1 MLKNMSNTQAVICL
15 ERRKVMIDALE
26 AKYPWDCFADSV
38 IGFIER
44 VQQKCWSLYRVH
56 SLL

>member
-26 AKYPWDCFADSV
+26 ACTSEGMLYQDIWTGNTNKKTPV
-38 IGFIER
+38 IF
-44 VQQKCWSLYRVH
+44 LP
-56 SLL
+56 

>member
-1 MLKNMSNTQAVICL
+1 MSNTQAVICL